1 MKDLLCLVYVSE
13 KVGKKG
19 MPFKCSYS
27 YKHNKC
33 KCDNCRAYKKQTA
46 QEFLANN
53 RDKIVKHKQD
63 YYQKNKKEIRK
74 RQLVY
79 EAKTKDKRKE
89 YLRQYH
95 QENKHLSREAW
106 RRREALKKGNGF
118 EYYTEKQVLETYG
131 TTCYLCN
138 EPIDMQA
145 PRLVGKQGWEN
156 GLHIE
161 HVVDLALGGP
171 DALHNVRPAHALC
184 NLRKKPRGMV

>member
-1 MKDLLCLVYVSE
+1 MKDLLCLIYVSE

-27 YKHNKC
+27 YKQNKC
-33 KCDNCRAYKKQTA
+33 KCDNCRAYKKQKA
-46 QEFLANN
+46 QEFLTNN
-53 RDKIVKHKQD
+53 RDSIIKHKQQ
-63 YYQKNKKEIRK
+63 YYQKNKKEIRE

-79 EAKTKDKRKE
+79 EARNKDKRKE
-89 YLRQYH
+89 YLKKYYK
-95 QENKHLSREAW
+95 ENKHLSREAW

-118 EYYTEKQVLETYG
+118 EYYTENQVLETYG

-138 EPIDMQA
+138 DQIDMQA
-145 PRLVGKQGWEN
+145 PRLVGKPGWEK

-171 DALHNVRPAHALC
+171 DILDNVRPSHGIC
-184 NLRKKPRGMV
+184 NLKKKPRGMV

>member
-1 MKDLLCLVYVSE
+1 MKDLLCLVHVSQ
-13 KVGKKG
+13 KVGKEG

-27 YKHNKC
+27 YRYNKC

-46 QEFLANN
+46 KEFFANN
-53 RDKIVKHKQD
+53 KDKIIKHKQE
-63 YYQKNKKEIRK
+63 YYQKNKKQIRE

-145 PRLVGKQGWEN
+145 PRLVGKQGWKN

-171 DALHNVRPAHALC
+171 DTLQNVRPAHALC
-184 NLRKKPRGMV
+184 NLKKKPRAMV